1 MTLEASPYKQTTTEY
16 YQRFKQWLSESGNIS
31 ACPDAIGFLYGMNR
45 FILKRIGPYNLLQ
58 IIDSHRFDLL
68 FQTRHHWEYLKR
80 CHNAETRN
88 LVTKLCFDYCKQS
101 FEEYLDYEASRV
113 LSTQANPNTLYI
125 HKGNIACL
133 RFHHE
138 TNDIAVSLAAD
149 SNQRI
154 KATATH
160 CWKCNII
167 FMPKRQYLSLRK
179 QYRFLV
185 ANFCEIGDD
194 GYTPVKDVKM
204 KEESTLAL
212 CGYSVDKDSPLSGL
226 DRKELLANIISN
238 GILSRAEILAH
249 LNHLIL
255 FNGSKDSNFAA
266 CCRWEEDYAYVSNL
280 NIDEQPLV
288 KIDQIQPYAKKN
300 IRSE

>member
-1 MTLEASPYKQTTTEY
+1 
-16 YQRFKQWLSESGNIS
+16 
-31 ACPDAIGFLYGMNR
+31 MNR

-58 IIDSHRFDLL
+58 IVDSHRFDLL

-80 CHNAETRN
+80 YHNAETRN

-113 LSTQANPNTLYI
+113 FSTQANPNTLYI

-138 TNDIAVSLAAD
+138 TNDITVSLAAD

>member
-58 IIDSHRFDLL
+58 IVDSHRFDLL

-80 CHNAETRN
+80 YHNAETRN

-113 LSTQANPNTLYI
+113 FSTQANPNTLYI

-204 KEESTLAL
+204 KEESTLTL

>member
-31 ACPDAIGFLYGMNR
+31 ACPDAIGCLYGMNR

-80 CHNAETRN
+80 YHNAETRN

-113 LSTQANPNTLYI
+113 FSTQANPNTLYI

-138 TNDIAVSLAAD
+138 TNDITVSLAAD

>member
-1 MTLEASPYKQTTTEY
+1 MTLEASPYKQITTEY
-16 YQRFKQWLSESGNIS
+16 YQSFKKWLSESGNIS
-31 ACPDAIGFLYGMNR
+31 DCPDAVGFLYGMNR

-80 CHNAETRN
+80 YHNAETRN
-88 LVTKLCFDYCKQS
+88 LVTKLCFDYCKQP

-113 LSTQANPNTLYI
+113 FATQADPNTLYI

-133 RFHHE
+133 RFRHK
-138 TNDIAVSLAAD
+138 TNDITVSLATN

-167 FMPKRQYLSLRK
+167 FMPKRQYLLLRIEH
-179 QYRFLV
+179 RFLV

-204 KEESTLAL
+204 KEESTLRL
-212 CGYSVDKDSPLSGL
+212 CGYSVDKDSPLSDL
-226 DRKELLANIISN
+226 DRKELLTNIISN
-238 GILSRAEILAH
+238 GILSRAEILEH

-266 CCRWEEDYAYVSNL
+266 CCRWEEDYTYVSNL

-288 KIDQIQPYAKKN
+288 KIDQIQPYAKKSKQ
-300 IRSE
+300 SE

>member
-1 MTLEASPYKQTTTEY
+1 MTLEASPYKQITTKY
-16 YQRFKQWLSESGNIS
+16 YQSFKQWLSESDNIS
-31 ACPDAIGFLYGMNR
+31 DCPDAVGFLYGMNR

-80 CHNAETRN
+80 YHNAETRN

-113 LSTQANPNTLYI
+113 LATQANPNTLYI

-133 RFHHE
+133 RFQHK
-138 TNDIAVSLAAD
+138 TNDVTVSLAAK

-167 FMPKRQYLSLRK
+167 FMPKRQYLLLRK
-179 QYRFLV
+179 EHRFLV

-194 GYTPVKDVKM
+194 GYTPVKDIKM
-204 KEESTLAL
+204 KEESTLRL
-212 CGYSVDKDSPLSGL
+212 CGYSVDKDSPLSDL

-238 GILSRAEILAH
+238 GILSRAEILEH
-249 LNHLIL
+249 LNWLIL

-266 CCRWEEDYAYVSNL
+266 CRRWEEDYAYVSNL

-300 IRSE
+300 IRSK

>member
-1 MTLEASPYKQTTTEY
+1 MTLEASPYKQITTEY
-16 YQRFKQWLSESGNIS
+16 YQNFKKWLSESGNIS
-31 ACPDAIGFLYGMNR
+31 ACPDAIGYLYGMNR

-80 CHNAETRN
+80 YHNAEIRN

-113 LSTQANPNTLYI
+113 FATQTNPNTLYI
-125 HKGNIACL
+125 HRGNIACL
-133 RFHHE
+133 RFHHK
-138 TNDIAVSLAAD
+138 TNDITVSLPSN

-167 FMPKRQYLSLRK
+167 FMPKRQYLMLRK
-179 QYRFLV
+179 AHRFLV
-185 ANFCEIGDD
+185 ADVCEIGDD
-194 GYTPVKDVKM
+194 GYTPVTSAKM
-204 KEESTLAL
+204 KAESTLRL
-212 CGYSVDKDSPLSGL
+212 CGYSVDKDSPLSDL
-226 DRKELLANIISN
+226 DRKDLLANIISN
-238 GILSRAEILAH
+238 GILSRAEILQH

-255 FNGSKDSNFAA
+255 YNGSKDSNFSA
-266 CCRWEEDYAYVSNL
+266 CCRWEEDYTYVSNL
-280 NIDEQPLV
+280 SIEDKSIVTIDE
-288 KIDQIQPYAKKN
+288 IQPYANKN
-300 IRSE
+300 KQSE